1 MRWSLVRAQAAVVT
15 RLRLDDPFVVAP
27 PAKAIARTRLRPSEG
42 DEELLLAVGR
52 HLGSLLRSDVA
63 ARCRLGPGAKHLGR
77 AERKRRLT
85 PECSSRWA
93 GAITRTADE
102 MYALGVRNL
111 KALAERDSREIAEI
125 DRRAALPTA
134 ARRGDAPNPKGRKR
148 YGYANQAERH
158 HKQRRRHKLA
168 ARLTDTRQRL
178 DEGRVSITVGGR
190 ALARKRHNLD
200 AAGMTLDQ
208 WRRHWNARR
217 MFLTADG
224 ESGKA
229 WGNETIR
236 VAPDTS
242 CGARPGD
249 CTITVRPPEPLAH
262 LSNTGGRA
270 PTYRLSAPLR
280 WNHRADEWAARAR
293 SGLAIAYTVALDPRR
308 GRWYIT
314 AAWSQPVDHPPTVAE
329 AAASGRCLAI
339 DVNAG
344 HLDAR
349 ILDVHGNPVG
359 APTVEHIPQ
368 RGTAAHRL
376 GSLREAVARL
386 IKWGKDGGASFAAI
400 EALDFADARAL
411 GRQQFRRGTSGRT
424 TRRKV
429 CGIPTAQFTH
439 AISSAAQRHQMPVV
453 AVDAAYT
460 SRWGRRWWQQ
470 PLNQSRRQRGDGHA
484 AAAVVIG
491 RRSQGHSE
499 KRRRRMHPQR
509 PEDRQR
515 RTSAEPTADTTG
527 MATATGNDECEYPR
541 DATTT
546 RTDTRPAARTGAQH
560 RSGRRRQNN
569 HLSA

>member
-1 MRWSLVRAQAAVVT
+1 MT
-15 RLRLDDPFVVAP
+15 RRRLDDPFVVAP
-27 PAKAIARTRLRPSEG
+27 PAKAVAKTRLRPSPA
-42 DEELLLAVGR
+42 DEEVLFAVGD
-52 HLGSLLRSDVA
+52 HLGSLLRSDLA
-63 ARCRLGPGAKHLGR
+63 ERCRLGPGSKHEGR

-85 PECSSRWA
+85 PFCSSRWA

-102 MYALGVRNL
+102 MYALGMRNL
-111 KALAERDSREIAEI
+111 KTLAERDAKETAEI
-125 DRRAALPTA
+125 DRRSALPTA
-134 ARRGDAPNPKGRKR
+134 DRRGDAPNPRGRKR

-158 HKQRRRHKLA
+158 HKQRRRQKLA

-190 ALARKRHNLD
+190 ALARKRHNLE

-208 WRRHWNARR
+208 WQRHWDARR
-217 MFLTADG
+217 MFFTADG

-242 CGARPGD
+242 SGARPGD
-249 CTITVRPPEPLAH
+249 YTITARLPEPLAH
-262 LSNTGGRA
+262 LSNTAGRA
-270 PTYRLSAPLR
+270 PTYRLSTPLR
-280 WNHRADEWAARAR
+280 WNHRADEWEARAR
-293 SGLAIAYTVALDPRR
+293 SGLSIAYTISLDPDK

-314 AAWSQPVDHPPTVAE
+314 AAWSLPNAEPPTVAE
-329 AAASGRCLAI
+329 VAASGRCLAI

-349 ILDVHGNPVG
+349 ILDACGNPIG
-359 APTVEHIPQ
+359 APTVEHISQ
-368 RGTAAHRL
+368 QGTAAQRL
-376 GSLREAVARL
+376 GALREAVAKL
-386 IKWGKDGGASFAAI
+386 IKWGKHNGATAAAI

-411 GRQQFRRGTSGRT
+411 GRQKFRRGRPGRT

-439 AISSAAQRHQMPVV
+439 AISSAAHRHQITVL

-484 AAAVVIG
+484 AAAVIIG

-499 KRRRRMHPQR
+499 KRRSRMHPPR
-509 PEDRQR
+509 PEDRQG
-515 RTSAEPTADTTG
+515 RTSAEQTAATTG
-527 MATATGNDECEYPR
+527 MATATSNDGCEHLR

-546 RTDTRPAARTGAQH
+546 RPEPRPAARTGVQH

>member
-1 MRWSLVRAQAAVVT
+1 MT
-15 RLRLDDPFVVAP
+15 RRRLDDPFVVAP
-27 PAKAIARTRLRPSEG
+27 PAKAVAKTRLRPSEA
-42 DEELLLAVGR
+42 DEEVLLAVGR

-63 ARCRLGPGAKHLGR
+63 ARCQLGPGAKHLGR

-102 MYALGVRNL
+102 MYALGMRNL
-111 KALAERDSREIAEI
+111 KALEERDSREIAEI

-134 ARRGDAPNPKGRKR
+134 DRRGDAAKPRGRRR
-148 YGYANQAERH
+148 YGYASQSERH
-158 HKQRRRHKLA
+158 HKQRRRQKLA
-168 ARLTDTRQRL
+168 ARLTDTRRRL

-190 ALARKRHNLD
+190 ALARKRHNLE

-208 WRRHWNARR
+208 WRRHWGARR
-217 MFLTADG
+217 MFFTADG

-242 CGARPGD
+242 SGARPGD
-249 CTITVRPPEPLAH
+249 CTITVRLPEPLAH
-262 LSNTGGRA
+262 LSNTDGRA
-270 PTYRLSAPLR
+270 PTYRLSTPLR
-280 WNHRADEWAARAR
+280 WNHRADEWEARAR
-293 SGLAIAYTVALDPRR
+293 SGLSIAYTVALDPGS
-308 GRWYIT
+308 GRWYVT
-314 AAWSQPVDHPPTVAE
+314 ATWSQPVDHPPTVAE

-349 ILDVHGNPVG
+349 ILDACGNPIG
-359 APTVEHIPQ
+359 APTIERIPQ
-368 RGTAAHRL
+368 QGTAAQRL
-376 GSLREAVARL
+376 GSLREAVSRL

-400 EALDFADARAL
+400 EALDFADVRAL
-411 GRQQFRRGTSGRT
+411 GRQQFRRGGAGRT

-439 AISSAAQRHQMPVV
+439 TISSAAHRRQMPVV

-491 RRSQGHSE
+491 RRSQRHSE
-499 KRRRRMHPQR
+499 KRRHRMHPTR
-509 PEDRQR
+509 PEDRQG
-515 RTSAEPTADTTG
+515 RTSVEQTADTTG
-527 MATATGNDECEYPR
+527 MAAATGNDGREHPR
-541 DATTT
+541 DAPTA

>member
-1 MRWSLVRAQAAVVT
+1 MT
-15 RLRLDDPFVVAP
+15 RRRLGDPFVVAP
-27 PAKAIARTRLRPSEG
+27 PAKAVAKTRLRPSPA
-42 DEELLLAVGR
+42 DEEVLFAVGD
-52 HLGSLLRSDVA
+52 HLGSLLRSDLVE
-63 ARCRLGPGAKHLGR
+63 RCRLGPGSKHQGR

-85 PECSSRWA
+85 AECSSRWA

-102 MYALGVRNL
+102 MHALGVRNL
-111 KALAERDSREIAEI
+111 NALAVRDTREMAEI
-125 DRRAALPTA
+125 DRRSALPTA
-134 ARRGDAPNPKGRKR
+134 DRRGDAPNPRGRKR
-148 YGYANQAERH
+148 YGYANQTERH
-158 HKQRRRHKLA
+158 HKQRRRQKLA

-190 ALARKRHNLD
+190 ALARKRHNLE

-208 WRRHWNARR
+208 WQRHWDARR
-217 MFLTADG
+217 MFFTADG

-236 VAPDTS
+236 VAPDMS
-242 CGARPGD
+242 PGARRGD
-249 CTITVRPPEPLAH
+249 CTVTVRLPKPQAH
-262 LSNTGGRA
+262 LSNTAGRA
-270 PTYRLSAPLR
+270 PTYRLGVPLR

-293 SGLAIAYTVALDPRR
+293 AGLSIAYRIALDPDR

-314 AAWSQPVDHPPTVAE
+314 ATWSLPDTVPPTVAE
-329 AAASGRCLAI
+329 VAASGRCLAV

-349 ILDVHGNPVG
+349 ILDACGNPIG
-359 APTVEHIPQ
+359 TAAVEHIPQ
-368 RGTAAHRL
+368 SGTAAQRL

-411 GRQQFRRGTSGRT
+411 GRQQFRRGGAGRT

-429 CGIPTAQFTH
+429 CSIPTAQFTH
-439 AISSAAQRHQMPVV
+439 AISSAAHRRRMPVV

-460 SRWGRRWWQQ
+460 SRWGRRFWQQ
-470 PLNQSRRQRGDGHA
+470 PLNQSRRQRGDGHT

-499 KRRRRMHPQR
+499 KRRSRMHPPR
-509 PEDRQR
+509 PEDRQG
-515 RTSAEPTADTTG
+515 RTSAEQPADTTG
-527 MATATGNDECEYPR
+527 MATATSNDGCEHPR

-546 RTDTRPAARTGAQH
+546 RTEPRPAARTGVQH

-569 HLSA
+569 HLSV